1 MGWLNLDWIAV
12 LVTAYL
18 LGSLPIAYLA
28 GRILKG
34 KDIRQEGDHNPGAE
48 NAYRNI
54 GHKTGLAVG
63 ALDIGKGIVAVLI
76 ARLITGHEAG
86 EMAAGAL
93 AVAGHNWPVFLQMR
107 GGRGAATT
115 VGVLMAIMP
124 FAAIPVSFAGLVVF
138 LTGRG
143 ATVTLSSFMIPVPF
157 VALFVGVDTQLVLY
171 SVGLPVFVGIRHYLT
186 SRRLLRGEAKQAE
199 RQMLPQR

>member
-1 MGWLNLDWIAV
+1 MDWLNLDWVAA

-18 LGSLPIAYLA
+18 LGSLPTAYLA
-28 GRILKG
+28 GRILTG
-34 KDIRQEGDHNPGAE
+34 KDIRQHGDHNPGAE

-54 GHKTGLAVG
+54 GHKAGLTVG
-63 ALDIGKGIVAVLI
+63 ALDIGKGILAVLI

-115 VGVLMAIMP
+115 VGVVMAIMP
-124 FAAIPVSFAGLVVF
+124 IPAIPVGLAGLVVF

-143 ATVTLSSFMIPVPF
+143 ATATLGSFMIPLPF
-157 VALFVGVDTQLVLY
+157 VALLVGVDTPLVLF

-186 SRRLLRGEAKQAE
+186 YRRLLQEEEKQAE

>member
-1 MGWLNLDWIAV
+1 MGWLNLDWIAA

-54 GHKTGLAVG
+54 GREVGLAVG

-76 ARLITGHEAG
+76 ARLITGHDAG

-93 AVAGHNWPVFLQMR
+93 AVAGHSWPVFLQMR

-115 VGVLMAIMP
+115 VGVVMAIMP
-124 FAAIPVSFAGLVVF
+124 FAAIPVGFAALLIF

-157 VALFVGVDTQLVLY
+157 VALFVGVDTPLVLY
-171 SVGLPVFVGIRHYLT
+171 SVGLPVFVGVRHYLT
-186 SRRLLRGEAKQAE
+186 SRRLPCGEAKGTE